1 MSTSTYHPEILPAT
15 ADPEGSERFDCT
27 IIHEQIH
34 GEPHTLFYD
43 DLENGRFIIEDCQP
57 EYDGYEAHV
66 FAGVVL
72 REPDGS
78 YSWWREIL

>member
-1 MSTSTYHPEILPAT
+1 MITYHPDILPAT
-15 ADPEGSERFDCT
+15 ADPQGSARFDCT

-34 GEPHTLFYD
+34 GESRVTYYEDFQ
-43 DLENGRFIIEDCQP
+43 NGRFIIEDCQP

-72 REPDGS
+72 REPDG
-78 YSWWREIL
+78 YSWWRKIL